1 MTSHIQKLLQCDA
14 DADSRFCNRFRWAV
28 CQIGALRS
36 CNKASAVKAALED
49 LPRSLY
55 DTYERILSCVS
66 SSDLA
71 DARAIMQWIAFAKRP
86 LALEEVAEAATTE
99 PGLQDVDPDDKLYD
113 PHDVLRICRS
123 LLSMSEE
130 KVFICGKLKVSQIV
144 RFAHASVRDYLLSD
158 HISQGSA
165 ASFSLV
171 EKESHEHISQCC
183 LSVLCRNNVKHQV
196 APEPEVMPLLR
207 YAAEFWFQHAQEL
220 SCADDRTIIYN
231 DLTTKYYAMRLFHT
245 SVTVF
250 QNWLAIYDPNIQR
263 GSDRLRG
270 SGPSPLYYAALLGF
284 VEPVQA
290 LLDLGYDVNA
300 LGGRYD
306 TALVAAA
313 RKGDERMVRLLVG
326 RGADINSFGGLVF
339 RNPLAAACFSG
350 SEPIVRLLLENGAS
364 VNPTVEGGK
373 YDTALEVACEFGHED
388 LVNLLIRSGAEI
400 NARGGGYGYALQA
413 AAAKG
418 QYAVSALLLDQ
429 GAEVNAQGG
438 HYGSALQAATA
449 IGSEDVA
456 RLLLDAGA
464 DPNIQGGGFRD
475 ALRAAA
481 WRQEQSIFDLLLQ
494 RGADVE
500 FCVRQL
506 EISGIYSTSDND
518 EELVDSIRAA
528 RAANDPKLIDLIRSG
543 ANRIASI
550 EHEEYAARHV
560 VSKRLQM
567 MSIQPNRNRLRK
579 SVEYILKQDS
589 ARYQE
594 ASIPSKWLTA
604 AKD

>member
-1 MTSHIQKLLQCDA
+1 M
-14 DADSRFCNRFRWAV
+14 
-28 CQIGALRS
+28 CQIDALRS
-36 CNKASAVKAALED
+36 CNKASAVKTALED

-55 DTYERILSCVS
+55 DTYERILGCVS

-71 DARAIMQWIAFAKRP
+71 DARAILQWIALAKRP

-99 PGLQDVDPDDKLYD
+99 PGLQDVDPDDKLCD

-123 LLSMSEE
+123 LVSMSEE
-130 KVFICGKLKVSQIV
+130 KVFICGKLQVCRIV

-165 ASFSLV
+165 ASFTLS
-171 EKESHEHISQCC
+171 EKESHEHIGQCC
-183 LSVLCRNNVKHQV
+183 LSVLCRNSQEHQV

-220 SCADDRTIIYN
+220 SCVDDGTMRYS
-231 DLTTKYYAMRLFHT
+231 DMTTKYYAMRLFHT
-245 SVTVF
+245 SVTIF
-250 QNWLAIYDPNIQR
+250 QNWLAIYDPNIKR
-263 GSDRLRG
+263 GSNRLRG
-270 SGPSPLYYAALLGF
+270 SGPSPLYYAALLGL
-284 VEPVQA
+284 VEPVRA
-290 LLDLGYDVNA
+290 LLGLGYDVNA
-300 LGGRYD
+300 LGGKYG

-313 RKGDERMVRLLVG
+313 SKGDEKMVRLLVG
-326 RGADINSFGGLVF
+326 SGADTNCFGGLVF
-339 RNPLAAACFSG
+339 GTPLEAACFSG
-350 SEPIVRLLLENGAS
+350 SEPIVRLLLENGAL
-364 VNPTVEGGK
+364 VNPTIEGGK
-373 YDTALEVACEFGHED
+373 YDTALQVACEYGHEA
-388 LVNLLIRSGAEI
+388 VVRLLIRSGAEI

-429 GAEVNAQGG
+429 GAEVNVQGG
-438 HYGSALQAATA
+438 IYGSALQAAANT
-449 IGSEDVA
+449 GSEKVA

-481 WRQEQSIFDLLLQ
+481 WRQEQSIFDLLLE

-500 FCVRQL
+500 VCVRQL
-506 EISGIYSTSDND
+506 ERTSTTEDD
-518 EELVDSIRAA
+518 KELVDSIHAA
-528 RAANDPKLIDLIRSG
+528 RAASDPRLMDLIYK
-543 ANRIASI
+543 AAQRIASI
-550 EHEEYAARHV
+550 EHEEYTMRRV
-560 VSKRLQM
+560 VDKM

-579 SVEYILKQDS
+579 AVQYILRQDS

-594 ASIPSKWLTA
+594 ASIPSTWLTTA
-604 AKD
+604 NN